1 MTLACYATPRP
12 AQSAAAYVTPPVD
25 LLTAPLPELLAAH
38 GVEIVESSI
47 TDRTF
52 FGAFV
57 ELRDGGRLLSMPS
70 GRSAF
75 ERDTAARMLLAE
87 GLGLDAPPLPEPFS
101 VSRI

>member
-1 MTLACYATPRP
+1 MNTLLRNAAHAPASFITP
-12 AQSAAAYVTPPVD
+12 TVD
-25 LLTAPLPELLAAH
+25 HLMDAPLAELLAECRA
-38 GVEIVESSI
+38 EIVDSSI
-47 TDRTF
+47 TDAGF

-57 ELRDGGRLLSMPS
+57 ERRDGSRILSMPT

-87 GLGLDAPPLPEPFS
+87 GLGLDAPPLPEPFA